1 MCTQVHEQKARMKI
15 FYGWKMV
22 GAACAIQFLLGA
34 LLLQSFG
41 LYIAVLSEEMGW
53 SKTTLSGAAAL
64 QSAESAIIGPL
75 LGWLMDR
82 LGPQSIIRWGI
93 VIFSAGLLLL
103 SQVNS
108 VASFYFSAALMAVG
122 ASLAGY
128 FPLSVAIVHWFEK
141 QRARALSIM
150 SMGLALGG
158 LVVPVMAWSMQ
169 QWGWRNTAL
178 ATGILSLVVG
188 LPMARVIRRRPEDH
202 GEYVDGI
209 APTEKPLEQATEKPI
224 EQISATPLAT
234 VSVPKAPAP
243 AGFTARQALA
253 TRAFWMLALG
263 HGLAL
268 LVVTAVNVHA
278 ITHIKEGLG
287 YSVATAGWVIMLMT
301 FGQLLGV
308 LLGAGMGDRYEK
320 RKVAALCM
328 LSHAVGLLFLTF
340 STHFVELV
348 GFAVFHGLAWGLR
361 GPLMQ
366 AIRADYYGVG
376 AIGAI
381 MGISAAV
388 IAVGQ
393 IAGPMVAGV
402 LADLTGDYR
411 LGFTLLALT
420 AALGSV
426 AFMLATKP
434 QHQEGALSTP

>member
-1 MCTQVHEQKARMKI
+1 MFIQVHEQQARMKI

-22 GAACAIQFLLGA
+22 GAACGIQFLLGA

-103 SQVNS
+103 SQVDS
-108 VASFYFSAALMAVG
+108 VATFYLSAALMAVG

-150 SMGLALGG
+150 SLGLALGG
-158 LVVPVMAWSMQ
+158 LAVPLMAWSMQ
-169 QWGWRNTAL
+169 QWGWRHTAL
-178 ATGILSLVVG
+178 GTGVLALVVG
-188 LPMARVIRRRPEDH
+188 LPMARVIRRRPQDH

-209 APTEKPLEQATEKPI
+209 APA
-224 EQISATPLAT
+224 ATPSGPLSA
-234 VSVPKAPAP
+234 PKAPAP
-243 AGFTARQALA
+243 VGFTARQALA

-301 FGQLLGV
+301 FGQLVGV
-308 LLGAGMGDRYEK
+308 LLGAGMGERFDK
-320 RKVAALCM
+320 SKVAALCM
-328 LSHAVGLLFLTF
+328 LSHAIGLLFLTF
-340 STHFVELV
+340 STHLAELV
-348 GFAVFHGLAWGLR
+348 AFAVFHGLAWGLR

-366 AIRADYYGVG
+366 AIRADYFGVG

-420 AALGSV
+420 AAMGSL

-434 QHQEGALSTP
+434 QHKVGAADNT

>member
-1 MCTQVHEQKARMKI
+1 MFIQVHEQQARMKI

-103 SQVNS
+103 SQVDS
-108 VASFYFSAALMAVG
+108 VATFYLSAALMAVG

-150 SMGLALGG
+150 SLGLALGG
-158 LVVPVMAWSMQ
+158 LAVPLMAWSMQ
-169 QWGWRNTAL
+169 QWGWRHTAL
-178 ATGILSLVVG
+178 GTGVLALVVG
-188 LPMARVIRRRPEDH
+188 LPMARVIRRRPQDH
-202 GEYVDGI
+202 GDYVDGI
-209 APTEKPLEQATEKPI
+209 APA
-224 EQISATPLAT
+224 ATPSGPLSA
-234 VSVPKAPAP
+234 PKAPAP
-243 AGFTARQALA
+243 VGFTARQALA

-308 LLGAGMGDRYEK
+308 LLGAGMGERFDK

-328 LSHAVGLLFLTF
+328 LSHAIGLLFLTF
-340 STHFVELV
+340 STHLAELV
-348 GFAVFHGLAWGLR
+348 AFAVFHGLAWGLR

-366 AIRADYYGVG
+366 AIRADYFGVG

-388 IAVGQ
+388 IALGQ

-420 AALGSV
+420 AAMGSL

-434 QHQEGALSTP
+434 LHKVGVANNT

>member
-158 LVVPVMAWSMQ
+158 LVVPLMAWSMQ

-209 APTEKPLEQATEKPI
+209 APTEKPLEQATQKPI
-224 EQISATPLAT
+224 EQTSATPLAT
-234 VSVPKAPAP
+234 VSEPKAPAP

-434 QHQEGALSTP
+434 LHKVGVANNT